1 METTQSLKYLR
12 ILVIVTCVSVTLSI
26 LPRGSIDPMN
36 LPKLLTLT
44 LFGFLSG
51 GLALSQFE
59 FWRDPKNRVLTVLV
73 ISFVTQLFVVFILD
87 GRDFAV
93 KFYGIHGRN
102 TGFLAYLAL
111 TFMLIASA
119 MASNKKFLFHLS
131 YTLISIGAL
140 MGVYGI
146 FQANNLDLFKYDNIY
161 ASNVFGTFGNPNFQ
175 SAFMGIAGAAGLA
188 LLAYGGQSLINKV
201 FLLVVILIAGF
212 NITKSSEQG
221 FLTIAAGF
229 WASTTLYVYLRNRR
243 NTGHAFVSI
252 GLVAAGL
259 VLLGILNK
267 GPFAE
272 ILFKSSLQAR
282 GFYWRAALQMM
293 ESKPFTGVGM
303 DGFGDWY
310 RRSRSVSAAISG
322 PETVA
327 DSSHNVL
334 LDIGSSGGLPLL
346 VIYLCLIGI
355 TLLSIYRF
363 IKSRPGIDP
372 FYISIVGAWVAFQA
386 QSFISINQLGVGIW
400 GWVLTGAI
408 IGYGQNSLDMASL
421 PSAKTLKLKKKQV
434 KLTWSAKIMTSCL
447 GLIAMVSV
455 TPLYLGAHG
464 FYQSLVS
471 GNPDSI
477 IKSIY
482 REPHDRFFFIYVARV
497 MLANQRDKDAIEILQ
512 FASRK
517 YPDSTE
523 IWQVWTSVPTVSSSQ
538 LSIANAELK
547 RLDPHNPNLN

>member
-12 ILVIVTCVSVTLSI
+12 ILVIVTCVAVTFSI

-36 LPKLLTLT
+36 LPKLITLT
-44 LFGFLSG
+44 FFGFLSG

-59 FWRDPKNRVLTVLV
+59 FWRKPKNRILAILV
-73 ISFVTQLFVVFILD
+73 TSFVAQLFLVFLLD

-119 MASNKKFLFHLS
+119 IASNKKLLIYLS
-131 YTLISIGAL
+131 YTLISTGAL
-140 MGVYGI
+140 LGVYGI

-188 LLAYGGQSLINKV
+188 LLAYGGQSLIIKV
-201 FLLVVILIAGF
+201 SLFVVILIAGF

-229 WASTTLYVYLRNRR
+229 WASSTLFVYLRNRR
-243 NTGHAFVSI
+243 NIGHAFVTI

-259 VLLGILNK
+259 VFLGILNK
-267 GPFAE
+267 GPLAE
-272 ILFKSSLQAR
+272 LLFKSSLQAR
-282 GFYWRAALQMM
+282 GFYWRAALEMM

-334 LDIGSSGGLPLL
+334 LDIGSSGGFPLL
-346 VIYLCLIGI
+346 IIYLVLIVI
-355 TLLSIYRF
+355 TLLSILRF
-363 IKSRPGIDP
+363 IKSRPGIEP
-372 FYISIVGAWVAFQA
+372 FYIAVVGAWVAYQA
-386 QSFISINQLGVGIW
+386 QSLISINQLGLGIW
-400 GWVLTGAI
+400 GWVLSGAI
-408 IGYGQNSLDMASL
+408 IGYGRNPLETESS
-421 PSAKTLKLKKKQV
+421 PSERMPKQKQKPV
-434 KLTWSAKIMTSCL
+434 KLTRSAKVTTLCF
-447 GLIAMVSV
+447 GLIATVSV
-455 TPLYLGAHG
+455 MPVYLGARG

-471 GNPDSI
+471 ANPDSI
-477 IKSIY
+477 IQSIY

-497 MLANQRDKDAIEILQ
+497 MLANQRDKDAIEILE

-523 IWQVWTSVPTVSSSQ
+523 IWQVWTTIPSATPAQ
-538 LSIANAELK
+538 LSTANSELK
-547 RLDPHNPNLN
+547 RLDPFNPNLK

>member
-12 ILVIVTCVSVTLSI
+12 ILVIVTCVAVTFSI

-36 LPKLLTLT
+36 LPKLITLT
-44 LFGFLSG
+44 FFGFVSG

-59 FWRDPKNRVLTVLV
+59 FWRKPKNRILAILV
-73 ISFVTQLFVVFILD
+73 TSFVAQLFFVFLLD

-119 MASNKKFLFHLS
+119 IASNKKLLIYLS
-131 YTLISIGAL
+131 YTLISTGAL
-140 MGVYGI
+140 LGVYGI

-161 ASNVFGTFGNPNFQ
+161 ASNVFGTFGNPNFH

-188 LLAYGGQSLINKV
+188 LLAYGGQSLIIKV
-201 FLLVVILIAGF
+201 SLFVVILITGF

-229 WASTTLYVYLRNRR
+229 WASTTLFVYLRNRR
-243 NTGHAFVSI
+243 NIGHAFVTI

-259 VLLGILNK
+259 VFLGILNK
-267 GPFAE
+267 GPLAE
-272 ILFKSSLQAR
+272 LLFKSSLQAR
-282 GFYWRAALQMM
+282 GFYWRAALEMM

-334 LDIGSSGGLPLL
+334 LDIGSSGGFPLL
-346 VIYLCLIGI
+346 IIYLVLIVI
-355 TLLSIYRF
+355 TLLSISRF
-363 IKSRPGIDP
+363 IKSRPGIEP
-372 FYISIVGAWVAFQA
+372 FYIAVVGAWVAYQA
-386 QSFISINQLGVGIW
+386 QSLISINQLGLGIW
-400 GWVLTGAI
+400 GWVLSGAI
-408 IGYGQNSLDMASL
+408 IGYERNPLETESSPSGRMPKQKQKPVKLSR
-421 PSAKTLKLKKKQV
+421 SAKVTTL
-434 KLTWSAKIMTSCL
+434 CF
-447 GLIAMVSV
+447 GLIATVSV
-455 TPLYLGAHG
+455 MPVYLGARG

-471 GNPDSI
+471 ANPDSI

-497 MLANQRDKDAIEILQ
+497 MLANQRDKDAIEILE

-523 IWQVWTSVPTVSSSQ
+523 VWQVWTTVPTVSPTQ
-538 LSIANAELK
+538 LSIAKAELK
-547 RLDPHNPNLN
+547 RLDPYNPNLN

>member
-12 ILVIVTCVSVTLSI
+12 VLVIVTCVSVTLSI

-36 LPKLLTLT
+36 LPKLIALT

-51 GLALSQFE
+51 GLALSQAE
-59 FWRDPKNRVLTVLV
+59 FWSNRKNRAVTVLV
-73 ISFVTQLFVVFILD
+73 ISFVTQLFLVFILD
-87 GRDFAV
+87 SRDFAV

-102 TGFLAYLAL
+102 TGLLAYLAL
-111 TFMLIASA
+111 TFMLFASA
-119 MASNKKFLFHLS
+119 IASNKKLLIYLS
-131 YTLISIGAL
+131 YTLISTGAL
-140 MGVYGI
+140 LGVYGI

-201 FLLVVILIAGF
+201 CLLVVILIAGF

-243 NTGHAFVSI
+243 NTGHAFLSI

-334 LDIGSSGGLPLL
+334 LDIGSSGGIPLL
-346 VIYLCLIGI
+346 IIYLILIVI

-363 IKSRPGIDP
+363 IKSSPGIEP
-372 FYISIVGAWVAFQA
+372 FYIAVVGAWVAYQA
-386 QSFISINQLGVGIW
+386 QSLISINQLGLGIW

-408 IGYGQNSLDMASL
+408 IGYGRNSLEPGSSSSEKMS
-421 PSAKTLKLKKKQV
+421 KQKQKQV
-434 KLTWSAKIMTSCL
+434 KLTTSAKVTTLCF
-447 GLIAMVSV
+447 GLIATVSV
-455 TPLYLGAHG
+455 MPVYLGAHG

-471 GNPDSI
+471 ANPDSI

-512 FASRK
+512 YASQK

-523 IWQVWTSVPTVSSSQ
+523 IWQVWTTVPTVSPSQ
-538 LSIANAELK
+538 LSIAKAELK

>member
-1 METTQSLKYLR
+1 M
-12 ILVIVTCVSVTLSI
+12 IVTCVAVTFSI

-36 LPKLLTLT
+36 LPKLITLT
-44 LFGFLSG
+44 FFGFVSG

-59 FWRDPKNRVLTVLV
+59 FWRKPKNRILAILV
-73 ISFVTQLFVVFILD
+73 TSFVAQLFFVFLLD

-119 MASNKKFLFHLS
+119 IASNKKLLIYLS
-131 YTLISIGAL
+131 YTLISTGAL
-140 MGVYGI
+140 LGVYGI

-161 ASNVFGTFGNPNFQ
+161 ASNVFGTFGNPNFH

-188 LLAYGGQSLINKV
+188 LLAYGGQSLIIKV
-201 FLLVVILIAGF
+201 SLFVVILITGF

-229 WASTTLYVYLRNRR
+229 WASTTLFVYLRNRR
-243 NTGHAFVSI
+243 NIGHAFVTI

-259 VLLGILNK
+259 VFLGILNK
-267 GPFAE
+267 GPLAE
-272 ILFKSSLQAR
+272 LLFKSSLQAR
-282 GFYWRAALQMM
+282 GFYWRAALEMM

-334 LDIGSSGGLPLL
+334 LDIGSSGGFPLL
-346 VIYLCLIGI
+346 IIYLVLIVI
-355 TLLSIYRF
+355 TLLSISRF
-363 IKSRPGIDP
+363 IKSRPGIEP
-372 FYISIVGAWVAFQA
+372 FYIAVVGAWVAYQA
-386 QSFISINQLGVGIW
+386 QSLISINQLGLGIW
-400 GWVLTGAI
+400 GWVLSGAI
-408 IGYGQNSLDMASL
+408 IGYERNPLETESSPSGRMPKQKQKPVKLSR
-421 PSAKTLKLKKKQV
+421 SAKVTTL
-434 KLTWSAKIMTSCL
+434 CF
-447 GLIAMVSV
+447 GLIATVSV
-455 TPLYLGAHG
+455 MPVYLGARG

-471 GNPDSI
+471 ANPDSI

-497 MLANQRDKDAIEILQ
+497 MLANQRDKDAIEILE

-523 IWQVWTSVPTVSSSQ
+523 VWQVWTTVPTVSPTQ
-538 LSIANAELK
+538 LSIAKAELK
-547 RLDPHNPNLN
+547 RLDPYNPNLN